1 MKNME
6 SEICG
11 GDKMTSFQ
19 KNAIE
24 KVLALKDFLKDDV
37 KEKFGE
43 SINIIINSLIEQ
55 ERKINKQETDILY
68 KKIKIDNLNQQ
79 LFQQAVTI
87 IEQENEINKQKKLT
101 NFILYEQMSNGFL
114 VNFNTLNEA
123 RKYYERKIENEH
135 LG

>member
-1 MKNME
+1 
-6 SEICG
+6 
-11 GDKMTSFQ
+11 MTSFQ